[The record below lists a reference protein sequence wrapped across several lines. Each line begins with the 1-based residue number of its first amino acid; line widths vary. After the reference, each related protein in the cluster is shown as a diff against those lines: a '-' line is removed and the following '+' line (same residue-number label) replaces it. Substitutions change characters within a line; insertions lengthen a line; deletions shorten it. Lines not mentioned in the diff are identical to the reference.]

1 MCSLGVY
8 GGGEL
13 PQGHGGQ
20 EGGVGEKSM
29 PANSLVHVWVAQ
41 ADLGGQVVRECWGW
55 EAGQGVLII
64 GFRTSVGSSTGALAS
79 WICQSAVQTNSG
91 IIHVLW

>member
-1 MCSLGVY
+1 MGEGSYRRVMVGRRVVLGEVHAS
-8 GGGEL
+8 EL
-13 PQGHGGQ
+13 FCPRMGCPG
-20 EGGVGEKSM
+20 S
-29 PANSLVHVWVAQ
+29 
-41 ADLGGQVVRECWGW
+41 DLGGQVVRECWGW
-55 EAGQGVLII
+55 EARQGVLII